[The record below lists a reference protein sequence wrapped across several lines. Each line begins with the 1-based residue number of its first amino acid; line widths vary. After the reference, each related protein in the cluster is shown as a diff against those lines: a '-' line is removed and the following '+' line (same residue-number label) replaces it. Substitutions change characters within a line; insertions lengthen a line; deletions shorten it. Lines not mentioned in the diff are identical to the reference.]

1 MIALDYRDKRPIY
14 EQVVD
19 KLENLI
25 VCGALESN
33 MKMPSVRSL
42 ALELSVN
49 PNTIQRA
56 YAQLEQ
62 DGYLYTIVGR
72 GNYVTSENEW
82 KSSKVKSM
90 LKELSALLS
99 RMKELGITKQE
110 IEAVLAESFPPDEK
124 PQAAELLSAAPQD
137 TKPQETKPL
146 DANPK
151 DTEPQDTKLQ
161 DSETLNSEPLN
172 TEPLAPALQDR
183 DSLNLNSSDR
193 NDALSGREIR
203 PGRLNLPQ
211 GEGGGL

>member
-82 KSSKVKSM
+82 KSSKVRSM
-90 LKELSALLS
+90 LKDLSALLS

-110 IEAVLAESFPPDEK
+110 IEAVLAESFPPDEA
-124 PQAAELLSAAPQD
+124 PQAAEQLSAAS
-137 TKPQETKPL
+137 L
-146 DANPK
+146 DAKPK
-151 DTEPQDTKLQ
+151 DTAPQEIKPQD
-161 DSETLNSEPLN
+161 SGPLNSEPQ
-172 TEPLAPALQDR
+172 APLQDR

-193 NDALSGREIR
+193 DDALSDREIIS
-203 PGRLNLPQ
+203 GKSILPQ
-211 GEGGGL
+211 GKGGGL

>member
-1 MIALDYRDKRPIY
+1 MIVLDYRDKRPIY

-72 GNYVTSENEW
+72 GNYVTDESEW
-82 KSSKVKSM
+82 KGGKIKSLMKDMTGLLVK
-90 LKELSALLS
+90 
-99 RMKELGITKQE
+99 MKEMGIDRQTMLNLVNQQ
-110 IEAVLAESFPPDEK
+110 FPPKE
-124 PQAAELLSAAPQD
+124 
-137 TKPQETKPL
+137 
-146 DANPK
+146 
-151 DTEPQDTKLQ
+151 
-161 DSETLNSEPLN
+161 
-172 TEPLAPALQDR
+172 
-183 DSLNLNSSDR
+183 
-193 NDALSGREIR
+193 
-203 PGRLNLPQ
+203 
-211 GEGGGL
+211 GESI